1 MICLKTALLLG
12 MLLFAPPAVGQTP
25 ATLDSI
31 DRYVRSELAQYRI
44 PGLSLAVLRG
54 DSLVLARGYGYANV
68 ELHVPAS
75 DSTVYESG
83 SLAKQFT
90 AAAVVMLSEQG
101 RFSLDDPITRFLPEG
116 ATKWRGITIRHLLTH
131 TSGISDHADSA
142 LDSRRDYTED
152 ELVRLAANQPVEFP
166 PGERWSYSSTGYV
179 LLGIIIHRVT
189 GVFYGDFL
197 RDHIFRPLGMR
208 TARVMSAAD
217 IIPNRAA
224 GYYFVND
231 TLKNQDWVSSSL
243 NATADCCLLFTVR
256 DLVQWALALN
266 HGKVPSRAGLD
277 ASWTPV
283 RLNSEGTYPYGFG
296 WHVTQQRGYRRIGHS
311 GSSQGFQ
318 TTIQR
323 YPDFNLTVIV
333 LVNVAQ
339 SLPEAMAFGIAGI
352 LEPALRPPHLLQRPA
367 SEVQPPE
374 AIDRLVADLSI
385 GRASVRIT
393 PALNAFISDA
403 TRERLGRR
411 VRRERTWT
419 SLGCDSVEGRT
430 LSRLGT
436 RISWI
441 CYARGLDPEP
451 GLLVTVLYGADW
463 RAAGIDLYSF

>member
-1 MICLKTALLLG
+1 MIRLSIAPLLS
-12 MLLFAPPAVGQTP
+12 MLVLAPPAVGQTP

-31 DRYVRSELAQYRI
+31 NQYVRAELARYRI

-54 DSLVLARGYGYANV
+54 DSLVLVHGYGYANI
-68 ELHVPAS
+68 ELQVPAS

-83 SLAKQFT
+83 SIAKQFT
-90 AAAVVMLSEQG
+90 AAAIVMLSEQG
-101 RFSLDDPITRFLPEG
+101 RLSLDDPITRFLPEG
-116 ATKWRGITIRHLLTH
+116 STKWRGITIRHLLTH
-131 TSGISDHADSA
+131 TSGITDYADSA
-142 LDSRRDYTED
+142 LDSHRDYTEQD
-152 ELVRLAANQPVEFP
+152 LVRIAASQPVEFA
-166 PGERWSYSSTGYV
+166 PGDRWTYSSTGYV
-179 LLGIIIHRVT
+179 LLGIIIHRIT

-197 RDHIFRPLGMR
+197 RDNIFQPLGMR

-217 IIPNRAA
+217 IVPNRAA
-224 GYYFVND
+224 GYYFQND
-231 TLKNQDWVSSSL
+231 TLRNQDWVSPSL
-243 NATADCCLLFTVR
+243 NATADCCLLLTVH
-256 DLVQWALALN
+256 DLARWAIALN
-266 HGKVPSRAGLD
+266 HGQVPSRAGLD

-283 RLNSEGTYPYGFG
+283 RLNSGGTYPYGFG
-296 WHVTQQRGYRRIGHS
+296 WHVTQQRGYQRIGHS
-311 GSSQGFQ
+311 GSAEGFQ

-352 LEPALRPPHLLQRPA
+352 LEPGLTPPHLLQHPA

-374 AIDRLVADLSI
+374 AINRLVADVST
-385 GRASVRIT
+385 GTASVRIT
-393 PALNAFISDA
+393 PAFKAFISDA

-419 SLGCDSVEGRT
+419 SLGCDSAAGRRMA
-430 LSRLGT
+430 RLGT

-441 CYARGLDPEP
+441 CYAKGLDPEP

>member
-1 MICLKTALLLG
+1 MVRLNIGPLLG
-12 MLLFAPPAVGQTP
+12 MLLFAAPAVGQTP
-25 ATLDSI
+25 ATVDSI
-31 DRYVRSELAQYRI
+31 DRYVRAEVARYRI
-44 PGLSLAVLRG
+44 PGLSLTILRG

-116 ATKWRGITIRHLLTH
+116 SIRWRGITIRHLLTH
-131 TSGISDHADSA
+131 TSGISDYADSA
-142 LDSRRDYTED
+142 LDPHRDYTEE
-152 ELVRLAANQPVEFP
+152 ELVRLAASQPLEFA
-166 PGERWSYSSTGYV
+166 PGDRWSYSSTGYV
-179 LLGIIIHRVT
+179 LLGIVIHRVT

-208 TARVMSAAD
+208 STRVMSAAD

-224 GYYFVND
+224 GYYFRND
-231 TLKNQDWVSSSL
+231 TLKNQDWVSPSL
-243 NATADCCLLFTVR
+243 NATADCCLLLTVH
-256 DLVQWALALN
+256 DLTQWAIALN

-283 RLNSEGTYPYGFG
+283 HLNGGGTYPYGFG

-352 LEPALRPPHLLQRPA
+352 LEPALTPPHLLQRPT
-367 SEVQPPE
+367 SDVQPPE
-374 AIDRLVADLSI
+374 AIARLVADVSA
-385 GRASVRIT
+385 GRDSVRIT
-393 PALNAFISDA
+393 PALKAFLSEA
-403 TRERLGRR
+403 MRGRLGRR

-419 SLGCDSVEGRT
+419 SLGCDGVEGR
-430 LSRLGT
+430 SIARLGT
-436 RISWI
+436 RIRWI
-441 CYARGLDPEP
+441 CYAKGLDPEP
-451 GLLVTVLYGADW
+451 GLFVSVLYGADW
-463 RAAGIDLYSF
+463 RAAGVDLYSF